1 MNQYQNSGLISIQ
14 GHIKKQCL
22 LSYEKC
28 RRCGGDR
35 NDDNDHKICLI
46 KCQHCGNNKHCSNDY
61 RYPSLLDFRRQ
72 IVSELR
78 RRPDCLPPQVQF
90 FIPTDCRPKGNYTRK
105 LINPTTEH
113 RQRKFTPQLNINS
126 TNVWPELP
134 CRQSNT
140 EQIFNSTVK
149 ELAELKQKYIEDQQN
164 IEQRF
169 QEQLKSIQ
177 HGWTVIQN
185 RVLTQNEMI
194 TTVCNIV
201 EDVLFDSCQTI
212 NNMVG
217 NIVNA
222 IRSKS
227 TTEEE
232 QKTFLTIEEHLKLMT
247 AKLIDKKQIYNQFQ
261 EQLQVLMHQQRNA
274 ATSIMNSLFS
284 KTNV

>member
-1 MNQYQNSGLISIQ
+1 
-14 GHIKKQCL
+14 
-22 LSYEKC
+22 
-28 RRCGGDR
+28 
-35 NDDNDHKICLI
+35 
-46 KCQHCGNNKHCSNDY
+46 
-61 RYPSLLDFRRQ
+61 
-72 IVSELR
+72 
-78 RRPDCLPPQVQF
+78 
-90 FIPTDCRPKGNYTRK
+90 
-105 LINPTTEH
+105 
-113 RQRKFTPQLNINS
+113 
-126 TNVWPELP
+126 
-134 CRQSNT
+134 NT

-164 IEQRF
+164 IEQHF
-169 QEQLKSIQ
+169 HGQLKSIQ

-185 RVLTQNEMI
+185 QVLTQNEMI
-194 TTVCNIV
+194 TTACNIV

-217 NIVNA
+217 NIVNE

-247 AKLIDKKQIYNQFQ
+247 AKLIDKKQVYNQFQ
-261 EQLQVLMHQQRNA
+261 EQLKVLTYQQRNA